1 LLLFLSSCQKPA
13 EPDKSLN
20 KKFNFNSIDYLNVFK
35 DKIISFDSLLISQNT
50 LIQYFDTLKHV
61 YSINNFKPVYVKSF
75 DDKGL
80 VDSLLIIFGR
90 AEEHGLNPEQ
100 YHFSSIKRE
109 FYKAIDTIPNA
120 FRYANLANT
129 EFLICD
135 ALLKYS
141 YHIRYG
147 MVNPQEIFS
156 DSYFLPIDDSSKGD
170 LFQPLTQKNII
181 QYLNDIQPKS
191 KRYKSLQIALKY
203 YYRYKDFEWPAIPL
217 PAKKIE
223 FGAKDSSIPLII
235 SRLIILEYI
244 DTSKFKIKD
253 QSVYDTLLVD
263 YIKRFQRNNGLADD
277 GVIGKVTVERLNIT
291 PQQYTDKIKLNLE
304 RFRWSEYADTGK
316 YVLVNIPDFMVFIID
331 NGKKVFSTKV
341 CTGSRRSIYFQERM
355 KVYKKT
361 RRWRDKPDD
370 WETPNMYGEISS
382 LVLNPTWNVPP
393 SIMREEIAYKIKK
406 DSTYLR
412 SKNFKVYK
420 DGIEINPEEVQLAEL
435 HSDVIPYR
443 IIQDPG
449 AGNALGK
456 IKFIFNNPFGIYLH
470 DTPNRPPFNYSNRAV
485 SHGCVRVEKPLPI
498 AEFLLRNHPSWNINY
513 LKIEIGQKVE
523 DKSIVT
529 EYYKKRSLLRKNA
542 SVGQTTDVKL
552 SKKIPL
558 FIDYYTAWVD
568 DSGVIQFRADVYD
581 RDIVLLEYL
590 TSNKLL

>member
-1 LLLFLSSCQKPA
+1 LLLLLSACKKPA
-13 EPDKSLN
+13 ENDNGLN
-20 KKFNFNSIDYLNVFK
+20 EKFGFSHSEYSRVFKNKFTAIDY
-35 DKIISFDSLLISQNT
+35 SFIKQDT
-50 LIQYFDTLKHV
+50 LVQYYDTLKYF
-61 YSINNFKPVYVKSF
+61 YSSNNYEPVFIKSF
-75 DDKGL
+75 NDKGL
-80 VDSLLIIFGR
+80 VDSLLIIFGK

-100 YHFSSIKRE
+100 YHVSSITRE
-109 FYKAIDTIPNA
+109 FYKAIDTLQNNL
-120 FRYANLANT
+120 RNSHLANT
-129 EFLICD
+129 ELLVSD
-135 ALLKYS
+135 AILKYS
-141 YHIRYG
+141 YHLRYG
-147 MVNPQEIFS
+147 LANPKKIFS
-156 DSYFLPIDDSSKGD
+156 DTYFLPVDDSSKGD
-170 LFQPLTQKNII
+170 LFQSLTQKNII

-203 YYRYKDFEWPAIPL
+203 YYRFKDLEWPAIPL

-223 FGAKDSSIPLII
+223 VGAKDSSIPLII
-235 SRLIILEYI
+235 SRLITLEYI

-253 QSVYDTLLVD
+253 QSVYDTLLVG
-263 YIKRFQRNNGLADD
+263 YIKRFQRNNGLVND
-277 GVIGKVTVERLNIT
+277 GVIGKSTVERLNIT

-304 RFRWSEYADTGK
+304 RFRWNDYSDTSK
-316 YVLVNIPDFMVFIID
+316 YIIVNIPDFKLFIYD
-331 NGKKVFSTKV
+331 NNKELFNSKV
-341 CTGSRRSIYFQERM
+341 CTGQKRSSYYESQL
-355 KVYKKT
+355 KVYKRT
-361 RRWRDKPDD
+361 RRWSDKPDD
-370 WETPNMYGEISS
+370 WETPNMFGEISS

-412 SKNFKVYK
+412 NKNFKVYK
-420 DGIEINPEEVQLAEL
+420 DGVEISPEEVQLAEL
-435 HSDVIPYR
+435 HSNVIPYR

-523 DKSIVT
+523 DKSIVS
-529 EYYKKRSLLRKNA
+529 EYYKKRSSLRKY
-542 SVGQTTDVKL
+542 SSIGKTTDVKL

-568 DSGVIQFRADVYD
+568 ENGIINFREDVYN
-581 RDIVLLEYL
+581 RDKVLLEYL
-590 TSNKLL
+590 SANQLL

>member
-1 LLLFLSSCQKPA
+1 LINP
-13 EPDKSLN
+13 
-20 KKFNFNSIDYLNVFK
+20 KK
-35 DKIISFDSLLISQNT
+35 
-50 LIQYFDTLKHV
+50 
-61 YSINNFKPVYVKSF
+61 
-75 DDKGL
+75 
-80 VDSLLIIFGR
+80 
-90 AEEHGLNPEQ
+90 
-100 YHFSSIKRE
+100 
-109 FYKAIDTIPNA
+109 
-120 FRYANLANT
+120 
-129 EFLICD
+129 
-135 ALLKYS
+135 
-141 YHIRYG
+141 
-147 MVNPQEIFS
+147 IFS
-156 DSYFLPIDDSSKGD
+156 DTYFLPVDDSSKGD

-203 YYRYKDFEWPAIPL
+203 YNRFKDIEWIAIPI

-223 FGAKDSSIPLII
+223 VGAKDSSISLII
-235 SRLIILEYI
+235 SRLITLEYI

-263 YIKRFQRNNGLADD
+263 YIKRFQRNNGLVDD

-291 PQQYTDKIKLNLE
+291 PQQYTEKIKLNLE
-304 RFRWSEYADTGK
+304 RFRWNDYSDISK
-316 YVLVNIPDFMVFIID
+316 YIIVNIPDFKLFIYD
-331 NGKKVFSTKV
+331 NNKELFNSKV
-341 CTGSRRSIYFQERM
+341 CTGQKRSSYYESQL

-361 RRWRDKPDD
+361 RRWTDKPDD

-420 DGIEINPEEVQLAEL
+420 DGVEITPEEVQLAEL
-435 HSDVIPYR
+435 HSNVIPYR

-523 DKSIVT
+523 DKSIVL
-529 EYYKKRSLLRKNA
+529 EYYKKRSSLRQYSSFGK
-542 SVGQTTDVKL
+542 TTDVKL

-568 DSGVIQFRADVYD
+568 DEGVIQFRADVYD
-581 RDIVLLEYL
+581 RDKVLLEYL
-590 TSNKLL
+590 QAKKFI

>member
-1 LLLFLSSCQKPA
+1 MINP
-13 EPDKSLN
+13 
-20 KKFNFNSIDYLNVFK
+20 KK
-35 DKIISFDSLLISQNT
+35 
-50 LIQYFDTLKHV
+50 
-61 YSINNFKPVYVKSF
+61 
-75 DDKGL
+75 
-80 VDSLLIIFGR
+80 
-90 AEEHGLNPEQ
+90 
-100 YHFSSIKRE
+100 
-109 FYKAIDTIPNA
+109 
-120 FRYANLANT
+120 
-129 EFLICD
+129 
-135 ALLKYS
+135 
-141 YHIRYG
+141 
-147 MVNPQEIFS
+147 IFS
-156 DSYFLPIDDSSKGD
+156 DTYFLPVDDSSKGD

-203 YYRYKDFEWPAIPL
+203 YNRFKDIEWIAIPI

-223 FGAKDSSIPLII
+223 VGAKDSSISLII
-235 SRLIILEYI
+235 SRLITLEYI

-263 YIKRFQRNNGLADD
+263 YIKRFQRNNGLVDD

-291 PQQYTDKIKLNLE
+291 PQQYTEKIKLNLE
-304 RFRWSEYADTGK
+304 RFRWNDYSDISK
-316 YVLVNIPDFMVFIID
+316 YIIVNIPDFKLFIYD
-331 NGKKVFSTKV
+331 NNKELFNSKV
-341 CTGSRRSIYFQERM
+341 CTGQKRSSYYESQL

-361 RRWRDKPDD
+361 RRWTDKPDD

-420 DGIEINPEEVQLAEL
+420 DGVEITPEEVQLAEL
-435 HSDVIPYR
+435 HSNVIPYR

-523 DKSIVT
+523 DKSIVL
-529 EYYKKRSLLRKNA
+529 EYYKKRSSLRQYSSFGK
-542 SVGQTTDVKL
+542 TTDVKL

-568 DSGVIQFRADVYD
+568 DEGVIQFRADVYD
-581 RDIVLLEYL
+581 RDKVLLEYL
-590 TSNKLL
+590 QAKKFI